1 MELRALKAFVEVARQ
16 GSFSLAAKSLFLT
29 QSAVSKSVKQLEDD
43 LGVILLDRLG
53 HRSAMTTAGEVV
65 FVRAVKMLTERD
77 DLVTELSELRG
88 LRLGKLRL
96 GLPPIGSDVLFAPL
110 FTIYRSRY
118 PGIEIQLA
126 EYGSKKLEELVRS
139 GEVDLGASLLP
150 LPDEFEW
157 RSVREEPMEVLLPA
171 WHARSRDEKL
181 ALGMLK
187 DEPFILFDNDFA
199 LNALILKACEEAGFQ
214 PNIVARSSQTGFI
227 VELVASGL
235 GIGFLPRF
243 MAEGRKHS
251 GVCHRPVI
259 DPSIS
264 WHLAWMW
271 RKGSYLSH
279 ASRAWLDLDHEPNM
293 LLQS

>member
-65 FVRAVKMLTERD
+65 FARALKMLTERD

-150 LPDEFEW
+150 LSDEFEW
-157 RSVREEPMEVLLPA
+157 RSVREEPMDVLLPA
-171 WHARSRDEKL
+171 WHPRSRDEKL
-181 ALGMLK
+181 ALAMLK
-187 DEPFILFDNDFA
+187 DEPFILFDIGFA

-214 PNIVARSSQTGFI
+214 PNIVARSSQIGFI

-251 GVCHRPVI
+251 GVCHRPVT

-279 ASRAWLDLDHEPNM
+279 ASRAWLDLDHEPDI
-293 LLQS
+293 LLQR